1 MFPLFPAWVENGG
14 IATRGVLLDYAR
26 WASHKGLSR
35 PLFEATS
42 INARDLREVA
52 ASQNVTLRQGD
63 VLMVRSGWL
72 AGYKNLSEEER
83 TARAEQQ
90 FPPSIGLESSEET
103 LRFLWESDVVAVA
116 GDMPALEAW
125 PWQDEKCWLHE
136 WLLAGW
142 GCPIGEFFDLE
153 KLASECER
161 LGKWTFFF
169 SSMPLNV
176 GPPPTTLLV
185 HRVCIQA

>member
-1 MFPLFPAWVENGG
+1 MFPLFPAWAKNGG

-26 WASHKGLSR
+26 WASNKELSR
-35 PLFEATS
+35 PLFETT
-42 INARDLREVA
+42 IIEARELREVA

-63 VLMVRSGWL
+63 VLMVRSGYL
-72 AGYKNLSEEER
+72 AGYNNLSEEER
-83 TARAEQQ
+83 TARAKQP

-103 LRFLWESDVVAVA
+103 LRFLWESDIVAVA

-125 PWQDEKCWLHE
+125 PWQDEKFLLHE

-142 GCPIGEFFDLE
+142 GCPIGEFFNLE
-153 KLASECER
+153 NLASECER

-176 GPPPTTLLV
+176 GQPPLSP
-185 HRVCIQA
+185 